1 MYIAKFLNVCIR
13 TRSLSRPSCI
23 PYLRMYFGN
32 DMCERASVKKKKTRK
47 FRGKKSRLT
56 LSLLN
61 SELSSHDEQTRHRS
75 SSFTTI
81 FSWDR
86 MKIREPVKELKAEF
100 EIVIESPF
108 ISLRIR
114 DREGS
119 IDPMSKD
126 PISIAIEGHEEKR
139 ETY

>member
-1 MYIAKFLNVCIR
+1 
-13 TRSLSRPSCI
+13 
-23 PYLRMYFGN
+23 
-32 DMCERASVKKKKTRK
+32 
-47 FRGKKSRLT
+47 
-56 LSLLN
+56 
-61 SELSSHDEQTRHRS
+61 
-75 SSFTTI
+75 
-81 FSWDR
+81 
-86 MKIREPVKELKAEF
+86 MKIREPPVKELKAEF

-114 DREGS
+114 DREGP